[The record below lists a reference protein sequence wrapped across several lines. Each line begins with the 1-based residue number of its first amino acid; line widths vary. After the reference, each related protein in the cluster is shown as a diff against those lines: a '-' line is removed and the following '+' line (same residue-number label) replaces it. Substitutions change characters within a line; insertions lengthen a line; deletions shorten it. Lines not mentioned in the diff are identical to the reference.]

1 MRKTHSA
8 SDLSIKVFNIFR
20 YVWFANGSH
29 TPRTYLQRSRRL
41 QGTSVMDHRHIQI
54 GLKNKSNWH
63 IFNHSICKVWVVT
76 SYITS
81 ADGPDDVHKTFS
93 LLTIS
98 DNHRLACKVELSLSS
113 QSGQQ
118 SMPGTEYD
126 SAINVHIHVCC
137 SSVPGHA
144 SSYVPGMSVAYEN
157 QGLVR

>member
-1 MRKTHSA
+1 MISALRYSTSSGMSDSLMVLIRRAPTCNVVAGCKGLLWWITDIFKLAWKT
-8 SDLSIKVFNIFR
+8 NR
-20 YVWFANGSH
+20 
-29 TPRTYLQRSRRL
+29 
-41 QGTSVMDHRHIQI
+41 I
-54 GLKNKSNWH
+54 GI

-93 LLTIS
+93 LPTIS

-137 SSVPGHA
+137 SRVPGHA